1 MKKIMTMLI
10 AIIMLFAL
18 VACGQ
23 SENETKPNSPNDET
37 SSEQQNKTDSGN
49 YAFSEEDLPGVI
61 NIKLE
66 NVEYSINSPS
76 VQIYNKG
83 YRFVNMGGYYVIYD
97 QFEDMTSE
105 TIYGINKSAIKSSED
120 ILKGMEKQVIA
131 ACSYGLVKAEN
142 YELIIDEKTNL
153 TKNGWEMTKYQ
164 GAINL
169 LFDMENP
176 AVPYTTANYVGYGII
191 KDDCPVYFLVVDIPT
206 ENGEEDI
213 GTIAEKIANSFR
225 NYEG

>member
-131 ACSYGLVKAEN
+131 AC
-142 YELIIDEKTNL
+142 
-153 TKNGWEMTKYQ
+153 
-164 GAINL
+164 
-169 LFDMENP
+169 
-176 AVPYTTANYVGYGII
+176 
-191 KDDCPVYFLVVDIPT
+191 
-206 ENGEEDI
+206 
-213 GTIAEKIANSFR
+213 
-225 NYEG
+225 